1 MTPEPSRGQD
11 FKRQWVRSD
20 GYNALMPGRTRTGS
34 IGSSSHDLA
43 FFSPPDP
50 RNAAIGEN
58 PNDDWDGPNRMPQL
72 QASQRSVARRQGWSG
87 ILHVPIPSGSRCPR
101 TMLRLCPQLAE
112 LRTFATRRQ
121 VCSALLSNH

>member
-11 FKRQWVRSD
+11 FKRRWVRSD

-58 PNDDWDGPNRMPQL
+58 PNDDWDGPIRMPQF
-72 QASQRSVARRQGWSG
+72 QASQRSELASVSRKGWCLG
-87 ILHVPIPSGSRCPR
+87 LPLTP
-101 TMLRLCPQLAE
+101 LAD
-112 LRTFATRRQ
+112 
-121 VCSALLSNH
+121 